1 MRKGADLI
9 LIALILGA
17 LAVGVYAIGRA
28 VTHESE
34 TAAEKST
41 GQTLGA
47 STSTTTT
54 ATTAS
59 KGGRDTRELQILVAK
74 IVGGGLVVLALLATV
89 NALVRSSRLERW
101 QR

>member
-47 STSTTTT
+47 STSTTT
-54 ATTAS
+54 S
-59 KGGRDTRELQILVAK
+59 KGGRDTRDLQILVAK
-74 IVGGGLVVLALLATV
+74 IVGAGLVVLALLATV